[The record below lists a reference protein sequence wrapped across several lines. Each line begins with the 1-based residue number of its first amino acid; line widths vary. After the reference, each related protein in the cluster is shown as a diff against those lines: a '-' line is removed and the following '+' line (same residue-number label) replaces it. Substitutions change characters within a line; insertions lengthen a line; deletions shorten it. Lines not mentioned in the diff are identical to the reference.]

1 VHFVVVDGGRV
12 VDEAAEV
19 DLAQAMGDV
28 LDPSHDSGD
37 HLHRNDTGYR
47 AMADAVNLRLL

>member
-1 VHFVVVDGGRV
+1 VEDGGRV

-28 LDPSHDSGD
+28 LDPSRDSGD
-37 HLHRNDTGYR
+37 QLHLNDTGYR
-47 AMADAVNLRLL
+47 AMADAVDLWLL